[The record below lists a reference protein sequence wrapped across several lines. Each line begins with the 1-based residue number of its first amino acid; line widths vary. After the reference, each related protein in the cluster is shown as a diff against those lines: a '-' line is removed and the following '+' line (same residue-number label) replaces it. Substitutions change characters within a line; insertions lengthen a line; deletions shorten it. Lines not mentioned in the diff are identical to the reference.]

1 MVNYFF
7 YKGSQYT
14 PDSNL
19 SGVSPSY
26 LPKRNSINTSV
37 FFSILSNSFFFKKLN
52 GFDDRKKLW
61 NLCSWYTSRLFNVS
75 RKTDDKRV
83 AIKLIFKDMVH
94 LYKTWRHVRGYP
106 SNGQRTW
113 SNGKSVSKNNTVLRD
128 YRATQI
134 ISAFGKKRRKQA
146 TNLVLGEYNNKLWKY
161 TWFSEWDQA
170 RKFNI
175 RTSKVVGKK
184 RVIKVDLV
192 SLTKCITGGYR
203 RKGSAAKFNKAKKR
217 FRAVT
222 IGLPVFFTRYIYLEL
237 RSRSF
242 PVPITLL
249 QVQRKMKSSTKRFIK
264 KKATGGKKN
273 DKKKTSTKNK

>member
-1 MVNYFF
+1 M
-7 YKGSQYT
+7 
-14 PDSNL
+14 
-19 SGVSPSY
+19 
-26 LPKRNSINTSV
+26 
-37 FFSILSNSFFFKKLN
+37 
-52 GFDDRKKLW
+52 
-61 NLCSWYTSRLFNVS
+61 
-75 RKTDDKRV
+75 
-83 AIKLIFKDMVH
+83 
-94 LYKTWRHVRGYP
+94 
-106 SNGQRTW
+106 
-113 SNGKSVSKNNTVLRD
+113 
-128 YRATQI
+128 
-134 ISAFGKKRRKQA
+134 
-146 TNLVLGEYNNKLWKY
+146 
-161 TWFSEWDQA
+161 
-170 RKFNI
+170 
-175 RTSKVVGKK
+175 VGKK